1 MSEAD
6 GKTVVVG
13 TRGSRLALVQADGVI
28 ARIRASRPD
37 LDVRREIIKTVGDKV
52 LDTALSKIGDKG
64 LFTKELEAALLAR
77 GIDAAVHS
85 LKDVP
90 TQIPAGLVLGAILE
104 REDPCDVLVSP
115 TGKLFADLPAGARVG
130 TSSLRRRAQMLA
142 LRPDLSIVDLRGN
155 VPTRVECAEKGD
167 VDAVVLARAGL
178 VRLGMQS
185 KITEVFGPDRMLPAV
200 GQGAVAV
207 EIRADDERIAGIARR
222 LDDRPTHLAVTA
234 ERALLARLEGGC
246 QVPIGAL
253 ARLADGQNLV
263 LQAVVADLDGRTV
276 IRSSEAGTVAS
287 QAEAT
292 AIGERLAERLLA
304 MGARAVLDAIL
315 IQTRHAAQPPRGG
328 GGRS

>member
-1 MSEAD
+1 MSEVN

-13 TRGSRLALVQADGVI
+13 TRGSRLALVQADSVV

-37 LDVRREIIKTVGDKV
+37 LEVRREIIRTVGDMV

-64 LFTKELEAALLAR
+64 LFTKELEMALLAR
-77 GIDAAVHS
+77 SIDAAVHS

-90 TQIPAGLVLGAILE
+90 TQMPDGLVLGAILE

-115 TGKLFADLPAGARVG
+115 TGRRLSDLPAGARVG
-130 TSSLRRRAQMLA
+130 TSSPRRRAQLLA

-155 VPTRVECAEKGD
+155 VPTRVERAEKGD

-185 KITEVFGPDRMLPAV
+185 KITEVLGPDRMLPAV
-200 GQGAVAV
+200 GQGAIAV
-207 EIRADDERIAGIARR
+207 EVRADDERMAGIAAR
-222 LDDRPTHLAVTA
+222 LDDRSTHLATAA

-263 LQAVVADLDGRTV
+263 LHAVVADLDGRTV
-276 IRSSEAGTVAS
+276 IRSSEAGVAAS
-287 QAEAT
+287 QADAT

-304 MGARAVLDAIL
+304 MGARAVLDGIL
-315 IQTRHAAQPPRGG
+315 IQTRGVPQTPRGG